1 MSRTWIYRT
10 KKQRRQKVTTQKK
23 LPEGITF
30 RNGSYGFRVQWREG
44 EKRRTMS
51 AQGFPTIKAAQTA
64 RRKALTDLDDGKVV
78 NVSGTLADYLTEWL
92 DTYTRS
98 GTVKRSTARVVSG
111 HVHSHIIPKLGHIP
125 LAKLTPAHVQ
135 KFYADLLSHG
145 EVRHKS
151 GRGVSP
157 KTVRNIAGTLHKSL
171 KEGVRFGVLQRNA
184 ADGVPLPRWERKELQ
199 RWEPYQIGDF
209 LRHRAR
215 HDDYFYAVWR
225 LMFAI
230 GLRRG
235 EVCGLRWS
243 DVDLLNKRV
252 TVRSTRLEMLGEVYE
267 ETPKS
272 RAAKRTVTID
282 EDTVVALAQ
291 MKNAQEK
298 AAEIIGGWV
307 SDYVATELD
316 GVPIKPEALTR
327 RFQTASRAAGLPL
340 IRLHDVRHSSAT
352 LQLNEG
358 VPVHVVS
365 GRLGHSTP
373 STTLNVYAAFM
384 PSADELAAD
393 VMGSKL
399 TALTGDACANPCA
412 NLPESI
418 AVTELHANS
427 KASNGKA

>member
-1 MSRTWIYRT
+1 MSAP
-10 KKQRRQKVTTQKK
+10 KK
-23 LPEGITF
+23 LPEGITY
-30 RNGSYGFRVQWREG
+30 RNGAYGYRVQWREG
-44 EKRRTMS
+44 TKRRTMS
-51 AQGFPTIKAAQTA
+51 GAGFPTVKAAQAA
-64 RRKALTDLDDGKVV
+64 RRKALSDLDNGKAVTM
-78 NVSGTLADYLTEWL
+78 SGTVAEYLTQWL

-98 GTVKRSTARVVSG
+98 GTVKRSTSRVVAG
-111 HVHSHIIPKLGHIP
+111 HVHAHIVPHLGHIP
-125 LAKLTPAHVQ
+125 IAKLTPAHVQ
-135 KFYADLLSHG
+135 RFYADLLSHG

-157 KTVRNIAGTLHKSL
+157 KTVRNIAGTLHKAL
-171 KEGVRFGVLQRNA
+171 KEGVRFGVLSRNA
-184 ADGVPLPRWERKELQ
+184 ADGVTLPRWERRELQ
-199 RWEPYQIGDF
+199 RWEPYQIGEF

-215 HDDYFYAVWR
+215 HDDYLYAVWR

-235 EVCGLRWS
+235 EVCGLRWG
-243 DVDLLNKRV
+243 DVDLLGKRV

-282 EDTVVALAQ
+282 EDTVIALAELR
-291 MKNAQEK
+291 NAQEQ
-298 AAEIIGGWV
+298 AARIIGGWV
-307 SDYVATELD
+307 SEFVATDLD
-316 GVPIKPEALTR
+316 GKPIKPEALTR
-327 RFQTASRAAGLPL
+327 RFQSASKAAGLPV

-393 VMGSKL
+393 VMGNRL

-412 NLPESI
+412 NLPEP
-418 AVTELHANS
+418 AQLTTTHGGTKAN
-427 KASNGKA
+427 NGRR